1 MAVDPVPRSSG
12 WREYC
17 NMAILVGGA
26 ALVVASLT
34 LIALFHIPPWTYSWG
49 CKESEV
55 KEICKPIKLSFEGIP
70 GTQCKWYHYGLDQD
84 SNPKTS
90 QPCCYH
96 NPLGGLRRK
105 KKKVCDRSLQ
115 PQTCRGNSKG
125 KGNKPEVKF
134 GTKCTLVIED
144 SNSLDVGRYEGFMPD
159 KSKQPHYVKDIDYDD
174 LCEIS
179 INRSCHLRWFG
190 ILLVFG
196 VIIFVM
202 KLPSLIE
209 FAAKLKQ
216 VLQR

>member
-12 WREYC
+12 WRKYC
-17 NMAILVGGA
+17 DVAILVGGA
-26 ALVVASLT
+26 ALVLASLT
-34 LIALFHIPPWTYSWG
+34 LIFLFLIFPWHL

-55 KEICKPIKLSFEGIP
+55 KEICKPIELSFRGTP
-70 GTQCKWYHYGLDQD
+70 GKQCKWYHYGLDQD
-84 SNPKTS
+84 NN
-90 QPCCYH
+90 PCCYH

-105 KKKVCDRSLQ
+105 KRKVCDRSLQ
-115 PQTCRGNSKG
+115 PQTCRGMSKG

-134 GTKCTLVIED
+134 GTNCTLVIED